1 MLFYLPHWIWKTLED
16 RKLSKIT
23 ENLRGR
29 TLNLEDR
36 KEKCSFLVQYTID
49 TFHTHNM
56 YLLKYFLCDALNLVN
71 VIGQMFLI
79 NKFLGGVFMTYG
91 TDVIN
96 WSEADVEGRT
106 DPMIDVFPRVT
117 KCSFHKYGPTGK
129 HSSSVCFKCL
139 NVNSSTPWLRHSGL
153 IEKVFPMAFSKLFA
167 TAMLDL
173 ELIYFF

>member
-1 MLFYLPHWIWKTLED
+1 MRFLLATLVP
-16 RKLSKIT
+16 T
-23 ENLRGR
+23 P
-29 TLNLEDR
+29 
-36 KEKCSFLVQYTID
+36 V
-49 TFHTHNM
+49 
-56 YLLKYFLCDALNLVN
+56 NLVN

-129 HSSSVCFKCL
+129 HSSSV
-139 NVNSSTPWLRHSGL
+139 
-153 IEKVFPMAFSKLFA
+153 
-167 TAMLDL
+167 
-173 ELIYFF
+173 